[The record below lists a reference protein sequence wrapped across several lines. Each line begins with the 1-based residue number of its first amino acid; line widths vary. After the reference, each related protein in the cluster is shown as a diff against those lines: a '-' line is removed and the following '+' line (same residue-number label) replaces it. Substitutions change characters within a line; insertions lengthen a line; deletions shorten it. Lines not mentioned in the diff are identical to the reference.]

1 MMHFVKMHGLGND
14 YVYMDGFSTTLPNGD
29 AALKRLAVA
38 VSDRHRGIGSDGLIL
53 ILPSSVADIRMRMF
67 NSDGSEAEMCGNGI
81 RCVGRYALTR
91 GLISR
96 SDPSVETGAGIRRLE
111 IAENADM
118 ITVDLGEPEWLPAKI
133 PLNPCL
139 ADGEDFI
146 RRPLRVD
153 GRSWEVTCLSVGN
166 PHAVLFLPDVA
177 GLDLE
182 RLGPLFE
189 HHPCSRAGSIPSSFM
204 CAPRNRWTC
213 AYGSGARVKPGPAAR
228 GAGAAAVAAMR
239 CGLAARK
246 VRMNLPGGPLDIE
259 WRADN
264 HIFMTGEAVTV
275 FEGDWPCS
283 G

>member
-14 YVYMDGFSTTLPNGD
+14 YVYMDGFSTALPAGD

-67 NSDGSEAEMCGNGI
+67 NSDGSESEMCGNGI

-111 IAENADM
+111 IAENADR
-118 ITVDLGEPEWLPAKI
+118 ITVDMGEPEWLPAKI

-166 PHAVLFLPDVA
+166 PHAVLSCP
-177 GLDLE
+177 
-182 RLGPLFE
+182 
-189 HHPCSRAGSIPSSFM
+189 I
-204 CAPRNRWTC
+204 
-213 AYGSGARVKPGPAAR
+213 
-228 GAGAAAVAAMR
+228 
-239 CGLAARK
+239 
-246 VRMNLPGGPLDIE
+246 
-259 WRADN
+259 
-264 HIFMTGEAVTV
+264 
-275 FEGDWPCS
+275 
-283 G
+283 